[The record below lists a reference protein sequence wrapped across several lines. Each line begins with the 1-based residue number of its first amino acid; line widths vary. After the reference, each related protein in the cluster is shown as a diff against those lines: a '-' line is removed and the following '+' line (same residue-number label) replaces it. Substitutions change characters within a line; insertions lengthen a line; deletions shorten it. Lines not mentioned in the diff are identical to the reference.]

1 MSSSAGEVRI
11 AIPHMRIELG
21 SKKKNFERI
30 RRVAQLAKEMGAHI
44 LVLPSMFNV
53 GPIDNPLFR
62 TRISRKKFIESRAEH
77 TVSIL
82 REISTS
88 FGITIVGGPIYERV
102 GSKTYRTV
110 LVVEPLKGLVY
121 RARKIVT
128 EEGSSPISE
137 AVIELGLT
145 FGILAEEDV
154 VLPELSLYMILRGI
168 DAIIA
173 FLSLGPEGLKQRG
186 ALVARAMECRCTALA
201 IGGIVCRG
209 GEDLYE
215 VPTAIINEEGSVCEE
230 VKGMNEKIM
239 GVNLRRSFRKL
250 VDERRIKLIK
260 SLRKLLMRR

>member
-1 MSSSAGEVRI
+1 MASGPDEVRV

-21 SKKKNFERI
+21 SKKRNFERI

-53 GPIDNPLFR
+53 GPIDNPLFKA
-62 TRISRKKFIESRAEH
+62 RISRKKFVESRAEH
-77 TVSIL
+77 TISVL

-121 RARKIVT
+121 RARKMIT
-128 EEGSSPISE
+128 EEGASPISE

-145 FGILAEEDV
+145 FGILAEEDSM
-154 VLPELSLYMILRGI
+154 LPELSLYMILRGI

-173 FLSLGPEGLKQRG
+173 FLSLGPEGIKQRC
-186 ALVARAMECRCTALA
+186 ALIARAMECRCTALVV
-201 IGGIVCRG
+201 GGIVCRG

-215 VPTAIINEEGSVCEE
+215 VPTAVINEEGSVCEE
-230 VKGMNEKIM
+230 VKGMSEKVM
-239 GVNLRRSFRKL
+239 SVNLRRSTRKL
-250 VDERRIKLIK
+250 IDERRIRIIK
-260 SLRKLLMRR
+260 SLRKLLSRR